1 MLVDIPDAGI
11 ILVSV
16 LAFLSGLVTL
26 YLYTKY
32 DRLVAS
38 EKIAPTNLERIDFY
52 EKELIDMK
60 IRLDT
65 IELDGESFTSSDLPK
80 KKVGSLEN
88 PEIEKQEFVVP
99 KPNASKRVPNMSF
112 EDSLTHVLKLIT
124 NGPMTSRDVEV
135 TFGKSREHVSRLM
148 KKLFE
153 DGLLVGTLLPGLIDT
168 QLQKRVEG
176 ELVLVKAM
184 LFTLFRSKCLRVF
197 LSYTNNLVRP
207 FSSCPC
213 TLNPV
218 S

>member
-26 YLYTKY
+26 YLYTKI
-32 DRLVAS
+32 RSSGGA

-60 IRLDT
+60 IRLD
-65 IELDGESFTSSDLPK
+65 IMELDGESFTSSDLPK
-80 KKVGSLEN
+80 KKVKSLEN
-88 PEIEKQEFVVP
+88 PEIEKQEFIVS
-99 KPNASKRVPNMSF
+99 KPNTSKRVPNMSF

-124 NGPMTSRDVEV
+124 SGPMTSRDVEV

-153 DGLLVGTLLPGLIDT
+153 GDFVSRDASARPYRYTITEKGRERIGSS
-168 QLQKRVEG
+168 EG
-176 ELVLVKAM
+176 GVVYA
-184 LFTLFRSKCLRVF
+184 
-197 LSYTNNLVRP
+197 
-207 FSSCPC
+207 
-213 TLNPV
+213 V
-218 S
+218 SQ

>member
-26 YLYTKY
+26 YLYTKI
-32 DRLVAS
+32 RSAGGA
-38 EKIAPTNLERIDFY
+38 EKTAPTNLERIDFY

-65 IELDGESFTSSDLPK
+65 MELDGESFTSSDLPK
-80 KKVGSLEN
+80 KKVKSLEN
-88 PEIEKQEFVVP
+88 PEIEKQEFVVS
-99 KPNASKRVPNMSF
+99 KPNTSKRVPNMSF

-124 NGPMTSRDVEV
+124 SGPMTSRDVEV

-153 DGLLVGTLLPGLIDT
+153 GDFVSRDASARPYRYTITERGRERIGSS
-168 QLQKRVEG
+168 EG
-176 ELVLVKAM
+176 DVVYA
-184 LFTLFRSKCLRVF
+184 
-197 LSYTNNLVRP
+197 
-207 FSSCPC
+207 
-213 TLNPV
+213 V
-218 S
+218 SQ